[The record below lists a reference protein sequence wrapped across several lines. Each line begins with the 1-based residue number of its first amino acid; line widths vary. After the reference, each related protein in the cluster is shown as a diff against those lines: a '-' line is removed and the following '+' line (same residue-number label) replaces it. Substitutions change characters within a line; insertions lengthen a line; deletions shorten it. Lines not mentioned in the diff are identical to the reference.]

1 MIYVILIMAAA
12 AGAAV
17 GIYMLLA
24 IKDLEAD
31 VANVYAEVSWLR
43 DALVPK
49 RKYDEWLASSGYLT
63 LADWQTVHDR
73 VDRGGGRR

>member
-17 GIYMLLA
+17 GIYVLLA
-24 IKDLEAD
+24 IKDLEAE

-43 DALVPK
+43 DALMPK
-49 RKYDEWLASSGYLT
+49 CKYHGWLTNGEYITLPEWQA
-63 LADWQTVHDR
+63 ARDR
-73 VDRGGGRR
+73 IER

>member
-1 MIYVILIMAAA
+1 MIYVILIMAVA

-17 GIYMLLA
+17 GIYVLLA

-43 DALVPK
+43 DALMTK
-49 RKYDEWLASSGYLT
+49 REYNGWLTNGEYLT
-63 LADWQTVHDR
+63 FADWQAVRDR
-73 VDRGGGRR
+73 IER

>member
-12 AGAAV
+12 AGAAI
-17 GIYMLLA
+17 GIYVLLA

-43 DALVPK
+43 DALMPK
-49 RKYDEWLASSGYLT
+49 RKYDGWLANGEYLT
-63 LADWQTVHDR
+63 LTDWQAVRDR
-73 VDRGGGRR
+73 IER

>member
-24 IKDLEAD
+24 IKDLEAE
-31 VANVYAEVSWLR
+31 VANVYAEVSLLR
-43 DALVPK
+43 DALMSK
-49 RKYDEWLASSGYLT
+49 RKYDRWLSNSEYLT
-63 LADWQTVHDR
+63 LADWQAVRDR
-73 VDRGGGRR
+73 IER

>member
-1 MIYVILIMAAA
+1 MIYVILIMTAA

-17 GIYMLLA
+17 GIYVLLA

-43 DALVPK
+43 DALMPK
-49 RKYDEWLASSGYLT
+49 RKYDGRLTNGEYLT
-63 LADWQTVHDR
+63 LIDWQAVRDR
-73 VDRGGGRR
+73 IER